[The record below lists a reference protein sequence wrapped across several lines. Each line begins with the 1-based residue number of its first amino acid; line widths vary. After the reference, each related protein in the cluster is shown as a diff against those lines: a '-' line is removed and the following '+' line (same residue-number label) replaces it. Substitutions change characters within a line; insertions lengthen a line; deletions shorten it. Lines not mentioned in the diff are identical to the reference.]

1 MSRVYSPSAWRI
13 SIGGAEIA
21 DAPFQR
27 IDRNASA
34 TVTLLQPPLNPIGP
48 NGSKRRGRNAS
59 NRYFAALLVR
69 QGGAK

>member
-1 MSRVYSPSAWRI
+1 MSPAYP
-13 SIGGAEIA
+13 
-21 DAPFQR
+21 
-27 IDRNASA
+27 ASA
-34 TVTLLQPPLNPIGP
+34 VRIFLGDVEITGGDLSIYATVPPLNPIGL

>member
-1 MSRVYSPSAWRI
+1 MTTYHPTTYTFNGMTITGGDPFLRVV
-13 SIGGAEIA
+13 
-21 DAPFQR
+21 
-27 IDRNASA
+27 DRNASA
-34 TVTLLQPPLNPIGP
+34 TVTLLMPPLNPIGP

>member
-1 MSRVYSPSAWRI
+1 MSPAYP
-13 SIGGAEIA
+13 
-21 DAPFQR
+21 
-27 IDRNASA
+27 ASA
-34 TVTLLQPPLNPIGP
+34 VRIFFRGVEITGGNLYLYATVPPLNPIGP